1 MLTENNILEILSTII
16 HPEYADNLVA
26 LEMIESIIINGN
38 KLSFT
43 IKTKKVRDPFVTSLK
58 KICEQKIEFSYP
70 QLKSGIT
77 ITTREPSPK
86 PKTDKPQSTQ
96 INSENSTIKNII
108 AVASGKGGV
117 GKSTVTANLA
127 VTLAKAGY
135 KVGIIDADV
144 YGPSQPK
151 MFGCEDYSALGEK
164 VEGKDFIIPVER
176 HGVKIMSI
184 GFFIKPTD
192 ALVWRGPMATNALK
206 QIIHQTLWGELDYL
220 LIDLPPGTGDVHL
233 TILAEMK
240 VTGAIIVSTPQK
252 VALADVVRGIAM
264 FKAPNINVPIIG
276 IIEIMAWFTPAELPE
291 NKYYIFGKDGVKEL
305 AARENIK
312 LLAQIPLVQSICE
325 ASDNGEPESLTNPI
339 IKSKYQELITNLA

>member
-1 MLTENNILEILSTII
+1 
-16 HPEYADNLVA
+16 
-26 LEMIESIIINGN
+26 
-38 KLSFT
+38 
-43 IKTKKVRDPFVTSLK
+43 
-58 KICEQKIEFSYP
+58 
-70 QLKSGIT
+70 
-77 ITTREPSPK
+77 
-86 PKTDKPQSTQ
+86 
-96 INSENSTIKNII
+96 
-108 AVASGKGGV
+108 
-117 GKSTVTANLA
+117 TANLA

-276 IIEIMAWFTPAELPE
+276 IIENMAWFTPAELPE

>member
-1 MLTENNILEILSTII
+1 MPTEKEIIEILKTIV
-16 HPEYADNLVA
+16 HPEYSDNIVSLDMV
-26 LEMIESIIINGN
+26 ESVIVDDN
-38 KLSFT
+38 KLSFI
-43 IKTKKVRDPFVTSLK
+43 IKTKKVRDPFVTSIK

-70 QLKSGIT
+70 QFKGAIT
-77 ITTREPSPK
+77 ITVREPAPK
-86 PKTDKPQSTQ
+86 PKTERQKQAQ
-96 INSENSTIKNII
+96 ISSENSTIKNII

-127 VTLAKAGY
+127 VTLASEGF
-135 KVGIIDADV
+135 KVGVIDADI

-151 MFGCEDYSALGEK
+151 MFGCEDYTAIGEK
-164 VEGKDFIIPVER
+164 IDGKDYIIPAEKY
-176 HGVKIMSI
+176 GVKVMSI

-206 QIIHQTLWGELDYL
+206 QIVHQTIWGELDYL

-233 TILAEMK
+233 TILAELK
-240 VTGAIIVSTPQK
+240 VSGAIIVSTPQK

-264 FKAPNINVPIIG
+264 FQAPNINVPILG
-276 IIEIMAWFTPAELPE
+276 IVENMAWFTPAELPE

-305 AARENIK
+305 ANEQNIK

-325 ASDNGEPESLTNPI
+325 GADKGEPESLTNAI
-339 IKSKYQELITNLA
+339 IREKYQELITNLQ